1 MKVKTGH
8 EESKIR
14 IEMIALL
21 DVVFLLLVFFIYA
34 MLSMVVQRGIGVS
47 LPNAEGVIQEE
58 SIIIVIDKT
67 NRIMLNERVFDIESV
82 VQESVYLSTI
92 NNLPVLIRGDSQAD
106 LGVAIEL
113 LSRLRN
119 RGIESVSF
127 QVEAIK

>member
-47 LPNAEGVIQEE
+47 LPKADGVIQEE

-67 NRIMLNERVFDIESV
+67 NRIMLNKRVFDIESV

-92 NNLPVLIRGDSQAD
+92 YNLPVLIRGDSQAD